1 MKNDQ
6 SNCINY
12 FSARQHPPLQK
23 MGRILKSGLITFI
36 QKKKQNS
43 SNHQNLN
50 SSLQNSSR
58 VLCYQMQS
66 KSFLTDTICDFVF
79 GCSITSTVP
88 RSLHVYSDQHFSYQV
103 SGLEVEPCLCNRLT
117 IYLTSYLLL
126 PVTPAM

>member
-1 MKNDQ
+1 MKTDR
-6 SNCINY
+6 SNFINY

-23 MGRILKSGLITFI
+23 NGSNSENRSV
-36 QKKKQNS
+36 KKKQKS
-43 SNHQNLN
+43 SNNQNLN
-50 SSLQNSSR
+50 SSLQNSTHE
-58 VLCYQMQS
+58 LCYQTQS

-88 RSLHVYSDQHFSYQV
+88 RSLHVYSGQHVSYQV